1 MRIIRKP
8 VSLLLI
14 LTMLIGLFTIVP
26 FEVGA
31 ATNVSTWDE
40 LQSEFPCSGSIALVS
55 DISAEGALTVPAGR
69 SITLNLNGHKLSRDL
84 KKEEENG
91 YVILIETGATLTLT
105 DSAGGDGGIVGG
117 YNTNGGGVYNK
128 GTLNMQGGWIARN
141 AASDKGGGVYNKGT
155 LNFTGGTIGE
165 NTAPDGAGIYNAGI
179 VNISGSARIIGNR
192 TTLYGGGG
200 ISNHKKLKISGAEI
214 RDNVAYTNGGGIYSS
229 SGASFEMTSGSVTKN
244 IALTAGS
251 GIYAQGN
258 INMSGSPVI
267 EGNNADDLYLC
278 PGKYINVIGGFG
290 SDANIGVTAKDTKR
304 RITSG
309 YSSHNSA
316 PASRYIFESGED
328 TSEVGLENGEAVL
341 GTDGYIYV
349 SRYWDSDIE
358 LALRQIKHETDCI
371 VMESDTWYLEDGK
384 TYVVTKNTNIS
395 QRLFLVDEASIIL
408 YNNSTLTC
416 AGAHVQ
422 GNQTLNVYSQYED
435 TGKIYAEG
443 GSGKTTVIGGNYGEN
458 GGNINFFSGKIEAKL
473 THQSHSAVIGGGEL
487 GGSGRISIYGGSVK
501 AYDAIWQRND
511 YQRKGATIGSGEQAA
526 YSESNNIRIY
536 GGSINAA
543 SYSSPYAATIGGG
556 YRSANGPVD
565 ILGGR
570 LEVVNDNAGGIGSGT
585 ECSQS
590 GVINI
595 KNCYIRGRIYDYY
608 SENGC
613 AGIGSGSDSSG
624 QTVNISDST
633 VNITIFSRFAGEED
647 NPDLGGNGAGIGG
660 GQNAGAGNVTIKN
673 SVIQSSSFRGAGIG
687 CGNSGTP
694 GTVLI
699 EDSWVAVKGKAGGAG
714 IGGGD
719 GTAAGDIT
727 IRRSTVTAITDP
739 TTTTTFYNNK
749 VISSLDQAMIKYLF
763 GAKLTEFGGSM
774 YEFHL
779 AASYAAGVLFA
790 SLMAELFTRTHTGAG
805 IGGGDSGN
813 GGNITIEDCLTE
825 ARGGDY
831 AAGIGGGNRGTVGT
845 ITITGGEVTSTSTED
860 AAGLGSGNSAPGGVT
875 INLSNAKVT
884 ASCPQDGSGIGTGD
898 EADSAAN
905 ITITN
910 CDVTA
915 HGGRYGAGIGGG
927 DAVSGGT
934 IVLENCSSVVADSE
948 TDGAGIG
955 GGEGGNG
962 GNITIRNCSRVTATG
977 GGYAAGIGGGD
988 DADGDTV
995 VIENSTVNARG
1006 GTDAAGIGGGEDGDG
1021 GRIEIRNSN
1030 VYAEG
1035 KSYGAGIGAGED
1047 GDGGYCSI
1055 DGNSTVEAVAGKDG
1069 WGISIGYGDYNVFA
1083 SPSTGT
1089 LSLNKYLKVKAGSSR
1104 DSASEYKGSSRWNAI
1119 WNNKY
1124 AKIYPCDHSCGR
1136 VWKYWTGRFHDLVCV
1151 DCGHS
1156 SDFDDHQWN
1165 SSNICTVCGATA
1177 EMTTL
1182 TFIERNNSGEIRTEV
1197 PVPNHSD
1204 YTAPQCTEVPDGY
1217 EFVCWRR
1224 GEGDYRMPGDV
1235 IYGVGDSTIVTALY
1249 LPLVDAEYIDAN
1261 GRRQTV
1267 KARKLNKE
1275 DFYLGMY
1282 LSSGWYIADMDLEMI
1297 YGVTVC
1303 GDVNL
1308 IIADGKTIDCLSEYN
1323 PDRTPA
1329 VDTHPHIDY
1338 TALNIY
1344 GQRAQTGTF
1353 DCRNSLIEVGNFNQY
1368 GGKLRTGLAV
1378 CPIDSLKLA
1387 SGSFET
1393 SYLDMPN
1400 NRAAILGGN
1409 VTIDYLERTGSLTLG
1424 WTKPQDSITINN
1436 ITHPNDIHVTVA
1448 DGQRLTD
1455 GTYIYTGM
1463 LTAEQ
1468 VNQLKGKTL
1477 TPYPHNYVSP
1487 EWEWSDEYT
1496 NATAVFRCTDPDC
1509 GDVQRVKAKVTTQD
1523 SGKNRTAT
1531 ARCTFNGEEYS
1542 TTQTFQIIFD
1552 IAVDDCAHGT
1562 VSARQTTAHAG
1573 EKIALDITAD
1583 DGYSLSALYYT
1594 DSQNKR
1600 TYFEDNSFTMPAS
1613 DVTVTAVFEV
1623 LDSVEY
1629 IDEDGAVRTAP
1640 AMPVTNDTTALR
1652 AGWYYVDGDVE
1663 LQDDVVLDGSV
1674 KLILCDGAKLTTRS
1688 DIYDIGKQSS
1698 IEGTALTLYRA
1709 PGENEGT
1716 LSVDNIYAE
1725 TLNVIGGEAT
1735 IRSSI
1740 EGDAVS
1746 VKGGSLSAQH
1756 IETERGFVLSGGD
1769 VSIDGDWFWAF
1780 DCNGDINISGGSLY
1794 VKPSSGGGVLCY
1806 GDFTVSGGTVD
1817 VDGKISSNRDDTSVT
1832 ISGGDLTVAGELR
1845 GDEVEITGGN
1855 TEICG
1860 QIYSYNDITLGWTN
1874 YTDSIYAATYIADN
1888 LVIVDGQTLTDGT
1901 DTYSGTYAYAQ
1912 LGVFN
1917 GKTLTPY
1924 VAILVDRV
1932 EPYIDES
1939 GDYKLGTVEHYRL
1952 GNKDYAV
1959 NADGSMGEELSDLS
1973 LSYFDFTLNGSTYQ
1987 INHYT
1992 GPLENMTLLEIP
2004 KTFNG
2009 KKITILGNND
2019 NTQLID
2025 YTNKVKGQYKLKLTE
2040 NIEEIKPYTFYT
2052 DWVTEVTGNTSNL
2065 KTLGSYAF
2073 SWVNSPGGFTL
2084 DIKLDHVGSISTGSG
2099 AFNHM
2104 NVIAHLKHAT
2114 ELSTVSTWYQSL
2126 TYDFTDAHIYGSP
2139 AWTWSDDHS
2148 SATANF
2154 TCTDNRCKHKETAEA
2169 TVTAADERSKTT
2181 YTATAEFNGV
2191 TYTDT
2196 KIVEKSAYDITIAAA
2211 EHGSVSAS
2219 PNPAYVGEEVT
2230 LTVTPDTGYKLQS
2243 LTVRTSNGRDIEVSD
2258 NKFIM
2263 PDSDVTVTAVFETK
2277 SYSITY
2283 AESEYGWVGGVY
2295 SANYGEEVELTPYPL
2310 GGYELDTL
2318 TVTASD
2324 DTVIE
2329 VEDNKFIVPD
2339 SDVTVTATFKKR
2351 DLSITYVVVEGE
2363 GTLTGATTAR
2373 VGDEVPITVTPDE
2386 GYAYTDLYA
2395 ESEEWLDP
2403 ANIIDNVM
2411 YMIED
2416 NVTVYVKFVPVTP
2429 AKEPWIDENGE
2440 YHLGNVEYCEMDGF
2454 YFDVKDDQVGDPID
2468 SVDVSYFEFE
2478 LLGDGTYQIDCYCGP
2493 TDELTEL
2500 VIPKTYQG
2508 RQITVLGTDHK
2519 SAFIASSGQKSR
2531 FVLTLNEN
2539 IREIKGYA
2547 FYTMWVSKVRGDTS
2561 NLKTIGDYAFSWV
2574 NAPGGYTLDIKLDY
2588 PGRIT
2593 AGYEIFNHM
2602 NVTARIKHATTFS
2615 KDSFSQQ
2622 SINYIFTDD
2631 HTYGAPVWSW
2641 LDDNSA
2647 ATAIFTCTD
2656 PRCRHQETVDAI
2668 VTREVRDGKN
2678 VRVAT
2683 VTFGGETYTDVKD
2696 AKYFGR
2702 HSLSLNGDIGV
2713 NFYLNLTPAEK
2724 CTAVVNFSYTVN
2736 GKEWTSFVKLKDVEK
2751 TEYGY
2756 KATCYVCA
2764 PEMTDTITA
2773 VLSIDG
2779 EEVETDHYSV
2789 KTYADVILSDAY
2801 RTEYLKTKTEEEY
2814 DRLAALVS
2822 TMLNYGAATQ
2832 VQFADEHP
2840 NTEYANEGVDYDLVP
2855 LTTEELAAIN
2865 MPKPDKDAI
2874 NAQLTG
2880 TGLTYYGY
2888 TMLLHSKTSLRFY
2901 FLKDSPDTD
2910 FSGIHLTVGDVT
2922 YNATNYNDWF
2932 AYVEVESIPAY
2943 ELSNAYTLSVN
2954 STNLG
2959 TYSALTYV
2967 KDVLENSPEDTTLCN
2982 TVTAMYRYHKAA
2994 VTYFNNHNS

>member
-14 LTMLIGLFTIVP
+14 LTILIGLFTIVP

-31 ATNVSTWDE
+31 ATNVSTWEE

-229 SGASFEMTSGSVTKN
+229 SGASFEMTGGSVTKN

-304 RITSG
+304 RITGG

-316 PASRYIFESGED
+316 PASRYFFESGED

-349 SRYWDSDIE
+349 SRYWDDDIG

-371 VMESDTWYLEDGK
+371 VMDSNTWYLEDGK
-384 TYVVTKNTNIS
+384 TYVVTQNTNIS
-395 QRLFLVDEASIIL
+395 QRLFIVDEASIIL

-473 THQSHSAVIGGGEL
+473 THQSHSAVIGGGEW

-501 AYDAIWQRND
+501 AYDAIWQKND

-536 GGSINAA
+536 GGSIDAA

-556 YRSANGPVD
+556 YKSANGPID

-624 QTVNISDST
+624 QTVNITDST
-633 VNITIFSRFAGEED
+633 VNITVYSRFAGAED
-647 NPDLGGNGAGIGG
+647 NPDIGANGAGIGG

-763 GAKLTEFGGSM
+763 GSKLTEFGGSM

-875 INLSNAKVT
+875 INLSNAKVN

-934 IVLENCSSVVADSE
+934 IVIENCSSVVADSE

-1069 WGISIGYGDYNVFA
+1069 WGISIGYGDYNSFA
-1083 SPSTGT
+1083 GPSAGT
-1089 LSLNKYLKVKAGSSR
+1089 LSLSSTLKVKAGSGK
-1104 DSASEYKGSSRWNAI
+1104 DSVSEYKGSSRYDAVWNS
-1119 WNNKY
+1119 KY
-1124 AKIYPCDHSCGR
+1124 AKIYPCE
-1136 VWKYWTGRFHDLVCV
+1136 
-1151 DCGHS
+1151 HS
-1156 SDFDDHQWN
+1156 SSTEYQYYDTYDHARFCAECGSIFLESKQRHDWVDGT
-1165 SSNICTVCGATA
+1165 CTVCGVHSEPTA
-1177 EMTTL
+1177 L
-1182 TFIERNNSGEIRTEV
+1182 KFIEQSDSGERITELQV
-1197 PVPNHSD
+1197 PLKSD
-1204 YTAPQCTEVPDGY
+1204 YIAPECQNTPTGS
-1217 EFVCWRR
+1217 EFVCWKSN
-1224 GEGDYRMPGDV
+1224 GIYYAPGDV
-1235 IYGVGDSTIVTALY
+1235 ISFIEDKTLTAVY
-1249 LPLVDAEYIDAN
+1249 LQTADTTYIDKN
-1261 GRRQTV
+1261 GAPATV
-1267 KARKLNKE
+1267 RARVLTNSDLCLTSGRYVLGQDLNIRKTIFIKGQVE
-1275 DFYLGMY
+1275 
-1282 LSSGWYIADMDLEMI
+1282 
-1297 YGVTVC
+1297 
-1303 GDVNL
+1303 L
-1308 IIADGKTIDCLSEYN
+1308 ILADGKTMTFVGDYSDFGNAIRWGSS
-1323 PDRTPA
+1323 
-1329 VDTHPHIDY
+1329 DTY
-1338 TALNIY
+1338 TSLNIY
-1344 GQRAQTGTF
+1344 GQQNHTGTLSSPDRPVRTEYF
-1353 DCRNSLIEVGNFNQY
+1353 AQY
-1368 GGKLRTGLAV
+1368 GGTVTGKTFGADNTMTVAGGVNDVEYL
-1378 CPIDSLKLA
+1378 
-1387 SGSFET
+1387 SGE
-1393 SYLDMPN
+1393 PV
-1400 NRAAILGGN
+1400 RIVGGN
-1409 VTIDYLERTGSLTLG
+1409 VTAYTVGSNSDLILG
-1424 WTKPQDSITINN
+1424 WSSRDDSFKA
-1436 ITHPNDIHVTVA
+1436 DRIHQNGNVTVT
-1448 DGQRLTD
+1448 DGKELTD
-1455 GTYIYTGM
+1455 GTNTYSLTLTSDQIEYIG
-1463 LTAEQ
+1463 
-1468 VNQLKGKTL
+1468 GKTL
-1477 TPYPHNYVSP
+1477 TPYIRHHYAQPD
-1487 EWEWSDEYT
+1487 WEWSNEYT
-1496 NATAVFRCTDPDC
+1496 DATAVFRCTDPDC
-1509 GDVQRVKAKVTTQD
+1509 GDVQRVKAKVAIQD
-1523 SGKNRTAT
+1523 SGKNRTAA
-1531 ARCTFNGEEYS
+1531 ARCSFNGEEYS

-1640 AMPVTNDTTALR
+1640 AKPVTNDTTALEG
-1652 AGWYYVDGDVE
+1652 GWYYIDGDVE

-1735 IRSSI
+1735 ICNSI

-1746 VKGGSLSAQH
+1746 VQGGALSAQH

-1817 VDGKISSNRDDTSVT
+1817 VDGKISSTRDDTAVT

-1845 GDEVEITGGN
+1845 GNEVEITGGN

-1939 GDYKLGTVEHYRL
+1939 GDYKLGTAEHYRL
-1952 GNKDYAV
+1952 GDKNYAV
-1959 NADGSMGEELSDLS
+1959 NSDGSMGGELSDLS

-1987 INHYT
+1987 INRYT
-1992 GPLENMTLLEIP
+1992 GPVENMTLLEIP
-2004 KTFNG
+2004 KTFKG
-2009 KKITILGNND
+2009 KKITILGNNS

-2025 YTNKVKGQYKLKLTE
+2025 YTNKVKKQYKLRLTE

-2052 DWVTEVTGNTSNL
+2052 DWVSEVTGNTSNL
-2065 KTLGSYAF
+2065 KVLGNYAF
-2073 SWVNSPGGFTL
+2073 SWVNSPDGFKL

-2114 ELSTVSTWYQSL
+2114 ELSTVSTWYTSL

-2139 AWTWSDDHS
+2139 AWTWSDDHT
-2148 SATANF
+2148 SAAANF
-2154 TCTDNRCKHKETAEA
+2154 TCTDNRCKHQETVEA
-2169 TVTAADERSKTT
+2169 TVAAADERSKTT
-2181 YTATAEFNGV
+2181 YTATAGFNGV

-2196 KIVEKSAYDITIAAA
+2196 KIVEKSAYDITVAAA

-2219 PNPAYVGEEVT
+2219 PDPAYVGEEVT
-2230 LTVTPDTGYKLQS
+2230 LTVTPDTGYKLQA
-2243 LTVRTSNGRDIEVSD
+2243 LTVKTSDGHDVEVSD

-2263 PDSDVTVTAVFETK
+2263 PGSDVTVTATFETK
-2277 SYSITY
+2277 SYSINYT
-2283 AESEYGWVGGVY
+2283 ESEGGWISGVY
-2295 SANYGEEVELTPYPL
+2295 SADYGEEVELTPYPL

-2329 VEDNKFIVPD
+2329 VEDNKFTVPD

-2351 DLSITYVVVEGE
+2351 DLSITYVVLEGE
-2363 GTLTGATTAR
+2363 GTVTGASTAR

-2519 SAFIASSGQKSR
+2519 SAFIASRGQKSR

-2574 NAPGGYTLDIKLDY
+2574 NSPGGYTLDIKLDY

-2656 PRCRHQETVDAI
+2656 PRCRHQETVDATI
-2668 VTREVRDGKN
+2668 TRGEAVDGKVHLTASVEMN
-2678 VRVAT
+2678 GTA
-2683 VTFGGETYTDVKD
+2683 YTDEKEIFAD
-2696 AKYFGR
+2696 AIGAR
-2702 HSLSLNGDIGV
+2702 LIGHSISLDGDIGV
-2713 NFYLNLTPAEK
+2713 NFYMELADNIANSDTAYMHFTIPKNGEPDTKDIMVSDARKVESGDKTYYVFK
-2724 CTAVVNFSYTVN
+2724 CQVAA
-2736 GKEWTSFVKLKDVEK
+2736 KEMTSVIKAQIIDGYRSG
-2751 TEYGY
+2751 TEY
-2756 KATCYVCA
+2756 T
-2764 PEMTDTITA
+2764 
-2773 VLSIDG
+2773 
-2779 EEVETDHYSV
+2779 YSV
-2789 KTYADVILSDAY
+2789 KEYAD
-2801 RTEYLKTKTEEEY
+2801 YLLEHAEERE
-2814 DRLAALVS
+2814 DWSNAVPIVKA
-2822 TMLNYGAATQ
+2822 MINYGAYSQIYFDKNPTDLANAGLTDEEKALADVDISAADPIIDPPDGVTFVGATLSLKSETTLSLYFTADSQ
-2832 VQFADEHP
+2832 PEFSCGDYTVEPVQNGRYYAARIRGIAAKHIGDTFTLNVGSGSITYSPLNYIANTLNGGTEDE
-2840 NTEYANEGVDYDLVP
+2840 NL
-2855 LTTEELAAIN
+2855 
-2865 MPKPDKDAI
+2865 I
-2874 NAQLTG
+2874 NAV
-2880 TGLTYYGY
+2880 
-2888 TMLLHSKTSLRFY
+2888 K
-2901 FLKDSPDTD
+2901 
-2910 FSGIHLTVGDVT
+2910 
-2922 YNATNYNDWF
+2922 
-2932 AYVEVESIPAY
+2932 
-2943 ELSNAYTLSVN
+2943 
-2954 STNLG
+2954 
-2959 TYSALTYV
+2959 ALYW
-2967 KDVLENSPEDTTLCN
+2967 
-2982 TVTAMYRYHKAA
+2982 YWKAA
-2994 VTYFNNHNS
+2994 DAYFPD